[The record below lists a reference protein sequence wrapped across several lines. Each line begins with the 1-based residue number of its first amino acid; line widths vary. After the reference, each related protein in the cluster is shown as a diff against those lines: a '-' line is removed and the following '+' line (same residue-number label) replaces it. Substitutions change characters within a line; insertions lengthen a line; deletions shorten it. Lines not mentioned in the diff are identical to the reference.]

1 MSGDLTEPSDASIPA
16 QLTVNGEKL
25 LGVGLD
31 QGRDCFYFKVKINF
45 SRKIKKI
52 RTGPDLKIDQIP
64 TGVPLALAKRMILSQ
79 VNGICS

>member
-25 LGVGLD
+25 LGVGWD
-31 QGRDCFYFKVKINF
+31 PGRDCFYFKVKINF

-64 TGVPLALAKRMILSQ
+64 TGVPLALTKRMILSQ
-79 VNGICS
+79 